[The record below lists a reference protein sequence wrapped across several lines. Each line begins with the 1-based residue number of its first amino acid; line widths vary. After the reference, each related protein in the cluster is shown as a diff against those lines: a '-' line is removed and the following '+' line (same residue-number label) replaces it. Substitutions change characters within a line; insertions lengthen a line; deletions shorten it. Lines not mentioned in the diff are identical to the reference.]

1 MSRRGPTHETQLT
14 DIVYYL
20 IAITVTCV
28 GNHFAM
34 ERANFPGVQYK
45 NVRVPLAFLFG
56 VEMTEIGKA

>member
-1 MSRRGPTHETQLT
+1 MSRSGTTHDTQLT

-45 NVRVPLAFLFG
+45 NVRVSLAFLFG
-56 VEMTEIGKA
+56 VEMTEIDNA